1 MSSSLESCLEVTNY
15 VKHPT
20 AIDLKLIIARPKKF
34 QWWISYEK
42 KCFTQNAIH
51 ECEATV
57 PFKQNKAPWAK
68 ETFQ

>member
-1 MSSSLESCLEVTNY
+1 MNFLW
-15 VKHPT
+15 K
-20 AIDLKLIIARPKKF
+20 
-34 QWWISYEK
+34 K

-51 ECEATV
+51 EYEGTV